1 MCGYGGIGRRS
12 ALRMLWRNPWGF
24 KSPYPHHFYTY
35 FVYFLL
41 AQKIIILLAYIYK
54 GMKGLRWLFGVCL
67 GVLAFYSANA
77 LDMDDVA
84 RAASRST
91 AQKTASS
98 TQSRSTP
105 TTTKNSVT
113 SRTNTN
119 TRDRTSATSTDARS
133 TKTVAP
139 RTTTTVS
146 RTANVV
152 PRSTVLQRTAT
163 PAVIQRTAKNN
174 NIIKSR
180 QATTRTKRSNTSS
193 ARTARTMARAATN
206 ESGALITNYS
216 NCRQIYY
223 ECMDEFCATK
233 DTNLRR
239 CACSTRV
246 NEFDTIKKQMA
257 RVEDKM
263 SELNS
268 RLLLVNMDAEDVE
281 TINTATEGEEAFYG
295 TKDKTKSKKTLDDI
309 AKKLNVSFGDSDS
322 SVSLAP
328 ISLSLNVDSAF
339 DTVDSYLG
347 SETTNKTGPALYNA
361 AIPVC
366 REIAAEVCSTDELS
380 IAISGYQMLME
391 QDCNTVFK
399 SYQSQADAARAKV
412 FESSALLDMSRL
424 DAYQTRN
431 ADDLLTCKRKM
442 LDMLSDPTV
451 CGTNMQKCLDMTGK
465 YIDPTTG
472 NAFLTTS
479 LTQLDNLITRP
490 TGDQT
495 WTSAN
500 SSSAF
505 LTYLKGKKEYLAA
518 AMENCQDIADSVWNS
533 FLEDALSQI
542 KLAQTAKLEEIRQA
556 CTTLTAECL
565 TDTAD
570 TIAGFDARA
579 LSIFGVS
586 ADRTTNSLCTEVK
599 TACATLIDTSSSI
612 HWESGMTDIAT
623 NKTYDTIISSCTQ
636 VGRNCIV
643 QACKSISGNF
653 DLCDDIDFS
662 ANRHAILERTSCWPE
677 VKQCVAAAGDEAVL
691 RIINLIG
698 PAYFTDYKY
707 AFYLETY
714 GHKKPDKI
722 ADICANECTTG
733 TDAECATCRIAE
745 RIWGNCEQEPYAD
758 EGSNRILIPKATTP
772 TTQDTLLAWFA
783 VNTGTAS
790 ISGNSITAAARSC
803 VNTRC
808 STGIFLPTNQNIGG
822 MCMPSNYDPND
833 RTNEGLY
840 CPSATG
846 VILERDGEKNCC
858 YRSDE
863 GHANA
868 WGHTPMYSGDNG
880 TLGGPCCEG
889 YVKSVS
895 ITQNTT
901 PKNICIPDAEARV
914 TPVMTNGDYI
924 LFCVGNSNSNGI
936 SGGGS
941 TEGGYPNGTNI
952 MCDGQFIMVDTQN
965 KYHTTQTSAS
975 ITDYTARMV
984 FYSDPGVNGTPHGS
998 ATIQPL
1004 GNPNGS
1010 AFFIHYGP

>member
-77 LDMDDVA
+77 LDMDDIA
-84 RAASRST
+84 RAASRAS
-91 AQKTASS
+91 AQKTASTS
-98 TQSRSTP
+98 QSRSPQTA
-105 TTTKNSVT
+105 TKNSVT
-113 SRTNTN
+113 SRNTAT
-119 TRDRTSATSTDARS
+119 TRDRTSTSSTDARS

-146 RTANVV
+146 RTGNVV
-152 PRSTVLQRTAT
+152 PRTTVLQRTAT

-174 NIIKSR
+174 MIKSR
-180 QATTRTKRSNTSS
+180 QSTTRTKRSNTSA
-193 ARTARTMARAATN
+193 ARAARTMARAATS
-206 ESGALITNYS
+206 ESGALIANYS

-257 RVEDKM
+257 RVEDQM
-263 SELNS
+263 SEFNS

-281 TINTATEGEEAFYG
+281 TINTATEGENAFYE

-322 SVSLAP
+322 AVSLAP

-347 SETTNKTGPALYNA
+347 SETTTKTGPALYNA

-366 REIAAEVCSTDELS
+366 REIAAEVCNNDELS

-412 FESSALLDMSRL
+412 FESGALLDMSRL

-472 NAFLTTS
+472 SAFLTTN

-490 TGDQT
+490 TGEQT

-505 LTYLKGKKEYLAA
+505 LTYLKNKKTYLAT
-518 AMENCQDIADSVWNS
+518 AMENCQDIADSVWNG

-542 KLAQTAKLEEIRQA
+542 KLAQIAKLEEIRQA
-556 CTTLTAECL
+556 CTTLTADCL
-565 TDTAD
+565 TNTAD

-586 ADRTTNSLCTEVK
+586 ADRTTNSLCSDVK
-599 TACATLIDTSSSI
+599 TACATLVDAGNSTN
-612 HWESGMTDIAT
+612 WESGMTDIAT

-677 VKQCVAAAGDEAVL
+677 VKQCVAAAGDDAVL
-691 RIINLIG
+691 RIIDLVG
-698 PAYFTDYKY
+698 PSYSTDYKY

-714 GHKKPDKI
+714 GHQKPTKI
-722 ADICANECTTG
+722 SDICITECTTG

-758 EGSNRILIPKATTP
+758 EGGNRILISTSTTP
-772 TTQDTLLAWFA
+772 TAQDTLLAWFA

-790 ISGNSITAAARSC
+790 ISGNNVIANARSC

-808 STGIFLPTNQNIGG
+808 STGIFLPTNQSTAGA
-822 MCMPSNYDPND
+822 CMPSNYDEND
-833 RTNEGLY
+833 KTDDGLY
-840 CPSATG
+840 CPTSTG
-846 VILERDGEKNCC
+846 IQLTHDTSTACC
-858 YRSDE
+858 YLSDE
-863 GHANA
+863 SHTNA
-868 WGHTPMYSGDNG
+868 WGHTPMGNS
-880 TLGGPCCEG
+880 GPCCEG
-889 YVKSVS
+889 VVISLGDDNNS
-895 ITQNTT
+895 PQICLPSNTT
-901 PKNICIPDAEARV
+901 PY
-914 TPVMTNGDYI
+914 TQVMQSDNNRYY
-924 LFCVGNSNSNGI
+924 LVCVGGNLTAGPAI
-936 SGGGS
+936 PGF
-941 TEGGYPNGTNI
+941 PNGSEI
-952 MCDGQFIMVDTQN
+952 HCDNGQFVLVDQASN
-965 KYHTTQTSAS
+965 MYYHTTQISSAP
-975 ITDYTARMV
+975 TENTARMV
-984 FYSDPGVNGTPHGS
+984 FYGDPGDNGVAHGTS
-998 ATIQPL
+998 TMNTISPTDK
-1004 GNPNGS
+1004 N
-1010 AFFIHYGP
+1010 FFIHYGN